1 MGLNTYLRSIVLIK
15 CETFLPIHIM
25 KKRFTF
31 VLCLLATALVSE
43 AQNQI
48 TTPSGQPLVIGNQG
62 VKMANLNS
70 NSPTQPAN
78 GKVLSVD
85 ATGLIFLAP
94 VSGGA
99 GGSSPWTT
107 SGSNISFTDGSVGI
121 GTSTPL
127 QRLDV
132 NGDINLPGTNGIR
145 FNNTTLFK
153 APGDRNIAIGVN
165 AGANITT
172 GFNNVL
178 LGQDAGINITVAT
191 GNSFFGIGA
200 GTSATSASGNTFFGA
215 NTGYNTTTG
224 IRNVFLGNGAG
235 LLNTTGNENTAIGN
249 GANIGTGNLTRATV
263 IGAFATVGCSNCLV
277 LGDPGVNV
285 GIGLSTPQEKLHV
298 SGGTIRI
305 NFADIPTASGTIY
318 GLYAD
323 ENGRIVKNAASTTAR
338 MSSENLSA
346 QDWGKYENHL
356 YNLNSGGIII
366 GAGIDRLPDS
376 YKLFVSEGILTEK
389 VKVAIKNSRDWADYV
404 FDKGYNLMPLSDIET
419 FIDKNKHLPEVPSA
433 AQVVENGL
441 NLAEMDAVLLK
452 KVEEL
457 TLHMIELSK
466 QVTTLSTENSIL
478 KQKVATLETPS
489 SVK

>member
-1 MGLNTYLRSIVLIK
+1 MKTKFTLILGLLSVS
-15 CETFLPIHIM
+15 
-25 KKRFTF
+25 F
-31 VLCLLATALVSE
+31 VGM

-48 TTPSGQPLVIGNQG
+48 TTPAGQPLIIGNQG
-62 VKMANLNS
+62 VKLSNLNS
-70 NSPTQPAN
+70 GSATQPTN

-85 ATGLIFLAP
+85 ANGLIFLAP
-94 VSGGA
+94 DGGGS
-99 GGSSPWTT
+99 GGSSPWTPNA
-107 SGSNISFTDGSVGI
+107 SNIYFNTGNVGLGTD
-121 GTSTPL
+121 TPL

-132 NGDINLPGTNGIR
+132 NGDINIPATNGIR

-153 APGDRNIAIGVN
+153 TPGDRNVAIGVN

-235 LLNTTGNENTAIGN
+235 LLNATGNENTAIGN
-249 GANIGTGNLTRATV
+249 GANIATGNLSRATV
-263 IGAFATVGCSNCLV
+263 IGAFATVGCSNCVV
-277 LGDPGVNV
+277 LGDPGVKV
-285 GIGLSTPQEKLHV
+285 GVGLSIPQEKLHV

-305 NFADIPTASGTIY
+305 NFDDIPTASGTY
-318 GLYAD
+318 YKLYAD
-323 ENGRIVKNAASTTAR
+323 ANGRIVRDAATATAR
-338 MSSENLSA
+338 ESSETMTN

-366 GAGIDRLPDS
+366 GAGIDKLPDN

-404 FDKGYNLMPLSDIET
+404 FEDTYTLMPLSDVET
-419 FIDKNKHLPEVPSA
+419 FIKKHKHLPEVPSA
-433 AQVVENGL
+433 NHVVDNGL
-441 NLAEMDAVLLK
+441 NLAEMDATLLK

-457 TLHMIELSK
+457 TLHLIELSK
-466 QVTTLSTENSIL
+466 QVNALSTENSTL
-478 KQKVATLETPS
+478 KEKVSLLEAMSQK
-489 SVK
+489 